1 MDDNQ
6 RFVYDTAM
14 GQSLFKLRKHK
25 LWGVYNDSRHLGGF
39 HSFFGVLL

>member
-14 GQSLFKLRKHK
+14 EHYLYLSCVNTNYEEHI
-25 LWGVYNDSRHLGGF
+25 DSRQLGGF

>member
-14 GQSLFKLRKHK
+14 EQSLFKLRNTN
-25 LWGVYNDSRHLGGF
+25 YEEYIDSRQLGGF
-39 HSFFGVLL
+39 HSFSGVLL